1 MELLPEPLGPVTI
14 TLIFFY
20 IINEISLLNFS
31 PLGAIIGIY
40 LNSIQESSFIATY
53 IYNYKFY
60 IISFHIYF
68 GGYLLLLWTIQ
79 HDSFVFSHF

>member
-53 IYNYKFY
+53 IYK
-60 IISFHIYF
+60 
-68 GGYLLLLWTIQ
+68 
-79 HDSFVFSHF
+79 